1 MTELDVEVGA
11 ELGPI
16 ADGMCLMPNPRNSR
30 NPHSCASESTAE
42 DVEMRKRGF
51 EFVVTGLTTL

>member
-11 ELGPI
+11 ELGPVACGI
-16 ADGMCLMPNPRNSR
+16 CLMPDPRNSW

-42 DVEMRKRGF
+42 DIAMRKRGF